1 MINHRYYT
9 SHMTRT
15 IRSNR
20 KHFAAA
26 LSFIF
31 FSIFI
36 PGLPAEEP
44 VRIGASLSFS
54 GVYREPSHM
63 IMKGYQLWE
72 KNINERGGLLGRPVE
87 LIILDDRSDVNKLR
101 DNYKRLLDEED
112 VDLVLAPYSSPLT
125 LAASEIT
132 EEAGFIMVT
141 SGAASSVIWQRGYKY
156 ILSVYAQAD
165 RFFIGYL
172 DLIARN
178 GIRKVAIFFEDNSFN
193 QAAAAGA
200 REWADKMGV
209 EVTAYTGYAP
219 GEKHPAQIIEDAD
232 PTPEE
237 AVIVCSYPDEGY
249 KFLAA
254 IRKRKIQPAS
264 IAMTITPTHP
274 LFALRVGP
282 LAQGVFAPSQWEPM
296 ERIPYPGTRDF
307 IEEFRTFAHM
317 DPSYHASLA
326 YASCQVLEFA
336 VTETGTLDNSMLR
349 DYIFS
354 MDTVTIIGRFKVN
367 QKGEQVGHNP
377 ILIQWQNGKKEIV
390 YPSNMKTSDP
400 VFE

>member
-1 MINHRYYT
+1 MENHRYYNSRMIAVNLLIHRYIVPVILCLMFCT
-9 SHMTRT
+9 TNTGIH
-15 IRSNR
+15 
-20 KHFAAA
+20 
-26 LSFIF
+26 
-31 FSIFI
+31 
-36 PGLPAEEP
+36 AEEA
-44 VRIGASLSFS
+44 VRIGASLSSS

-72 KNINERGGLLGRPVE
+72 KNINEKGGLLGRPVE
-87 LIILDDRSDVNKLR
+87 LIILDDQSDENKLR
-101 DNYKRLLDEED
+101 DNYRRLLNEEE
-112 VDLVLAPYSSPLT
+112 VDLVLAPYSTPLT

-132 EEAGFIMVT
+132 EEAGYVMVT
-141 SGAASSVIWQRGYKY
+141 SGAASSVIWQRDYKY
-156 ILSVYAQAD
+156 ILGVYAQAD

-219 GEKHPAQIIEDAD
+219 DKKTPAQIIEDAD
-232 PTPEE
+232 PTREE

-249 KFLAA
+249 KFLSA
-254 IRKRKIQPAS
+254 IRKRKIQPAA

-274 LFALRVGP
+274 LFANRIGP
-282 LAQGVFAPSQWEPM
+282 LAQGVFGPSQWEPM
-296 ERIPYPGTRDF
+296 ERIPYPGTQDF
-307 IEEFRTFAHM
+307 IEEFRIFAHM

-336 VTETGTLDNSMLR
+336 VTETGTLDNSVLR